1 MRPDQKRANN
11 FLEKLDSLWA
21 KKKEADAIKELKKD
35 ERYKQAYA
43 LEQEWRIKIVSVI
56 IFLLM
61 KNRLRQ
67 KKKSGP
73 HQQFYE
79 SLQYDHLVGCMG
91 HYGVSPPSCFS

>member
-43 LEQEWRIKIVSVI
+43 LEQE
-56 IFLLM
+56 
-61 KNRLRQ
+61 
-67 KKKSGP
+67 
-73 HQQFYE
+73 
-79 SLQYDHLVGCMG
+79 
-91 HYGVSPPSCFS
+91 